1 MARLPEVIEGAGSQG
16 LPGRGEGSPVTARAV
31 GLGLFFGVGVNLVM
45 LYNDYYIANTPLV
58 LNHLP
63 TVGMA
68 VLLLLMG
75 ANIVLRLLGREGLSR
90 GELLLVWGITGLA
103 GGIGAT
109 GFWRAVPGFA
119 ASPAYLSTPSNEYMT
134 YIVKHLPDWMVV
146 SKDPDAKV
154 LRWYFEGLPRGQS
167 IPWKPWIVPMAA
179 WISFGCAM
187 YLVMFAF
194 TSLFY
199 KRWTVDE
206 RLTFPIV
213 YLPLEMTKEP
223 PGGRIVNDFLRNPV
237 LWMGVAVPVFFYLL
251 KGLRLYYPALPNIPN
266 EWWFGSWSND
276 RPWREFSLQQA
287 GVYFSIVGLTFILT
301 TEVSFS
307 LWFFYVLYRLSFVGV
322 AVMGAAGAGFWGNWY
337 GNMVHFQAAGAAF
350 AMAGFICWSARK
362 ALRAWAARVRSGERD
377 APEDLIPPRATL
389 WLLVL
394 GLGWLVGWVM
404 LAGASW
410 WAALLGIGLF
420 VSVILVLTRL
430 VIEAGLLLTGTEAI
444 AYEFITGLVPA
455 SWLSGPTI
463 GTFVQLRGGLMSD
476 LREIVQP
483 YLMNGVRATW
493 IDRGVAR
500 KVLGVFA
507 VTIIVAMFSA
517 MYGRISTCYKYGAMI
532 GDSAYNRGWQNGLYP
547 NAVSLQKNPPN
558 YEKVKVGDTGVLPVR
573 LAHTLVGA
581 GVTLALLVLRATFP
595 WWPLSPV
602 GYVVCGSWAMSV
614 MWYSLFWGW
623 LFKWLVMTF
632 GGATAYRKVLPLFLG
647 LILGQ
652 AVIAIFWTVVSP
664 LTGRPGILM
673 LPN

>member
-1 MARLPEVIEGAGSQG
+1 M
-16 LPGRGEGSPVTARAV
+16 T
-31 GLGLFFGVGVNLVM
+31 
-45 LYNDYYIANTPLV
+45 
-58 LNHLP
+58 
-63 TVGMA
+63 
-68 VLLLLMG
+68 
-75 ANIVLRLLGREGLSR
+75 LRE
-90 GELLLVWGITGLA
+90 
-103 GGIGAT
+103 
-109 GFWRAVPGFA
+109 
-119 ASPAYLSTPSNEYMT
+119 
-134 YIVKHLPDWMVV
+134 
-146 SKDPDAKV
+146 KV
-154 LRWYFEGLPRGQS
+154 
-167 IPWKPWIVPMAA
+167 
-179 WISFGCAM
+179 AM

-199 KRWTVDE
+199 KRWTEDE

-223 PGGRIVNDFLRNPV
+223 PKGRIVNDFLRNPV
-237 LWMGVAVPVFFYLL
+237 LWMGVAIPVFFYFL

-266 EWWFGSWSND
+266 EWWFGSFSND

-307 LWFFYVLYRLSFVGV
+307 LWFFYVAYRLSFVGV
-322 AVMGAAGAGFWGNWY
+322 AVMGAAGSGFWGDWY

-362 ALRAWAARVRSGERD
+362 ALRAWLSRVRTGEKD
-377 APEDLIPPRATL
+377 APEDIIPPRVTL
-389 WLLVL
+389 WLLVV
-394 GLGWLVGWVM
+394 GLAWLVGWVM

-420 VSVILVLTRL
+420 IAVILVLTRL

-455 SWLSGPTI
+455 TWLSGPTI

-483 YLMNGVRATW
+483 YLMNGIRATW
-493 IDRGVAR
+493 IDRKVAR

-507 VTIIVAMFSA
+507 LTIVLAMFAA

-558 YEKVKVGDTGVLPVR
+558 FEKVKIGEADVFPVR
-573 LAHTLVGA
+573 LAHTVVGA
-581 GVTLALLVLRATFP
+581 GLTLGLLVLRATFP

-652 AVIAIFWTVVSP
+652 AIIAIFWTVVSP